1 MQNTQSYEFEFG
13 FEILPVHDL
22 PELES
27 SCPSNRETKRG

>member
-1 MQNTQSYEFEFG
+1 MQNTQSYEFG
-13 FEILPVHDL
+13 FEILPVYDL